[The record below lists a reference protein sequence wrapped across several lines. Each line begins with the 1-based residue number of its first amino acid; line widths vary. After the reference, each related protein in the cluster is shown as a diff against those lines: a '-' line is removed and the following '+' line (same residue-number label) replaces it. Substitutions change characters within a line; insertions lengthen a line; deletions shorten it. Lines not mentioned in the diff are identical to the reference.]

1 EVGRMRIDG
10 MIGLQ
15 FLMHFD
21 FTIDGR
27 RSKLILRKAGGA
39 MKGEPAYLV
48 GDRYLLTS
56 GLLNGGSRMFVAI
69 GTGLKGV
76 TLAASELFP
85 AEVSDFAVG
94 GVKLVKPSINV
105 KAFPAGL
112 DGSFGVPI
120 SFVLG
125 PAALRGKVLRVEPS
139 SMKISI

>member
-1 EVGRMRIDG
+1 MR
-10 MIGLQ
+10 
-15 FLMHFD
+15 
-21 FTIDGR
+21 
-27 RSKLILRKAGGA
+27 
-39 MKGEPAYLV
+39 GEPAYLI
-48 GDRYLLTS
+48 GDRYLLT
-56 GLLNGGSRMFVAI
+56 GGTLNGTTKLFVAI

-85 AEVSDFAVG
+85 IAEVKDFAAG
-94 GVKLVKPSINV
+94 GVKLAKPSIDV

-139 SMKISI
+139 SMRISIE